1 MSSTVAA
8 SSLTTAASITSDS
21 AMPPSKR
28 QRLSEDVVAKPDTDS
43 KDGILENAPKNEA
56 PASAATTTAAT
67 ASSSLPP
74 SVALSLQKDPS
85 WMLGDVDSFGGLG
98 PIPSMN
104 AVLEKRTSSQFS
116 ISSLLPS
123 SVSVSG
129 TGVQSATAAAA
140 RTDVDSAEATTD
152 NEGQGPSTAATAT
165 AAATAAASTTAVV
178 PTAAEGS
185 GGNTKYMDPSTGDYM
200 YPENVKPMSFYDK
213 QRLVQKITM
222 LPSQYLRGLM
232 DVISKYQPDTVRQID
247 DDGYA
252 FDLGQMNE
260 NTVWAISDYVK
271 DSMIELDGYI
281 KSLNQTGI
289 SLSTDED
296 RQSVG
301 TVLTATS
308 AASSS
313 SPSSSVRHLTNTL
326 AMNTSKMTAI
336 TSNEN
341 QNKFLEQVE
350 MYSKPKVTKS
360 RVKPS
365 KKHECPTCNKQFR
378 GRSELQNHIRT
389 HTGEKPLK
397 CSYAG
402 CTKRYAHSS
411 NLRAHERTHAG
422 IKPYT
427 CHYDGCGKSFAHSVS
442 LKEHIWMHA
451 GFQPYVCPY
460 EGCQKKFTQVSNFAR
475 HKKTHEKEE
484 RSENEHSVESDN

>member
-8 SSLTTAASITSDS
+8 SSLTTATSVTSDS

-28 QRLSEDVVAKPDTDS
+28 QKLSEDDVVKPEPDS
-43 KDGILENAPKNEA
+43 KDGVLAASHTEDAGENAQKNDA
-56 PASAATTTAAT
+56 ASSAAAA
-67 ASSSLPP
+67 SGLPP

-123 SVSVSG
+123 SVSTST
-129 TGVQSATAAAA
+129 TGIQSTAAEAA
-140 RTDVDSAEATTD
+140 RTEVDSGEATTD
-152 NEGQGPSTAATAT
+152 NEGQGSAVSATTAT
-165 AAATAAASTTAVV
+165 TASAVV
-178 PTAAEGS
+178 PTLAEGS
-185 GGNTKYMDPSTGDYM
+185 GGNTKYMDPNTGDYM

-296 RQSVG
+296 RQSEG

-313 SPSSSVRHLTNTL
+313 SPSSTVRHLTNTL
-326 AMNTSKMTAI
+326 AMNTSKMSAI
-336 TSNEN
+336 TNNEN

>member
-1 MSSTVAA
+1 MSSAVAA
-8 SSLTTAASITSDS
+8 STTASTANAITSPSSVTSDS
-21 AMPPSKR
+21 ALPPMKR
-28 QRLSEDVVAKPDTDS
+28 QKLSQED
-43 KDGILENAPKNEA
+43 
-56 PASAATTTAAT
+56 ASAENLKDEVLD
-67 ASSSLPP
+67 ASSAENTGENGQKNGFSN
-74 SVALSLQKDPS
+74 VELSLQKDPS
-85 WMLGDVDSFGGLG
+85 WMLTDVESFGALG
-98 PIPSMN
+98 PIPPMN
-104 AVLEKRTSSQFS
+104 AVLEKRTTSQFS

-123 SVSVSG
+123 SVSVS
-129 TGVQSATAAAA
+129 TTETTAKP
-140 RTDVDSAEATTD
+140 TESVDTAEATTD
-152 NEGQGPSTAATAT
+152 NEGQG
-165 AAATAAASTTAVV
+165 STTTTTVV
-178 PTAAEGS
+178 PTLVEGS
-185 GGNTKYMDPSTGDYM
+185 GGNTKYMDPTTGEYM
-200 YPENVKPMSFYDK
+200 YPENVKPMSFVDK

-271 DSMIELDGYI
+271 ESMIELDGYI

-289 SLSTDED
+289 SLTTDDEQQD
-296 RQSVG
+296 G
-301 TVLTATS
+301 IVLTATS
-308 AASSS
+308 V
-313 SPSSSVRHLTNTL
+313 SPSSSSSVHHVSDTL
-326 AMNTSKMTAI
+326 ALNTTKMSAI
-336 TSNEN
+336 TNNEN

-475 HKKTHEKEE
+475 HKKTHEKED

>member
-1 MSSTVAA
+1 MSSAVAA
-8 SSLTTAASITSDS
+8 STAAPAASTITTSPSAVTDS
-21 AMPPSKR
+21 ALPPTKR
-28 QRLSEDVVAKPDTDS
+28 QKLNEEGASAAATDIDS
-43 KDGILENAPKNEA
+43 KDGVLD
-56 PASAATTTAAT
+56 ASATESAQKNAAG
-67 ASSSLPP
+67 SYPN
-74 SVALSLQKDPS
+74 VALSLQKDPS

-123 SVSVSG
+123 SVGVSG
-129 TGVQSATAAAA
+129 TGVSSTTAT
-140 RTDVDSAEATTD
+140 RTEHVATDSAEATTD
-152 NEGQGPSTAATAT
+152 NEGQGSSAG
-165 AAATAAASTTAVV
+165 AASTIAVV
-178 PTAAEGS
+178 PSAAEGS
-185 GGNTKYMDPSTGDYM
+185 GGNTKYMDTTTGDYM
-200 YPENVKPMSFYDK
+200 YPDDVKPMSFYDK

-289 SLSTDED
+289 SLGSDED
-296 RQSVG
+296 RQGG

-308 AASSS
+308 AAS
-313 SPSSSVRHLTNTL
+313 PSGSVRHLTNTL
-326 AMNTSKMTAI
+326 ALNTSKMSAI

-365 KKHECPTCNKQFR
+365 KKHECPTCSKQFR